1 MRSKLIA
8 SLAGTT
14 VLAGSLAFTALP
26 AHAASPTGATAGT
39 MAAVPSTTTATASST
54 INQATSAGQ
63 FVGTFTPTNFSTQNG
78 QLNVTGL
85 VSGTLTSATGTVT
98 PVSQTVTTA
107 VTGATTSGSCKV
119 LTLSL
124 GPLHLDLLGLVV
136 DLNQVNLNITAQSG
150 PGNLLGNLLCSV
162 AGLLDSSNT
171 SNLAALLNQLLGLL

>member
-14 VLAGSLAFTALP
+14 LLAGSMAFTAVP
-26 AHAASPTGATAGT
+26 AHAAAPATTGVSTSSVA
-39 MAAVPSTTTATASST
+39 PSTASVSST
-54 INQATSAGQ
+54 INQVFADGSL
-63 FVGTFTPTNFSTQNG
+63 FVGSFSPTGFTSQNG

-85 VSGTLTSATGTVT
+85 VTGTYTSATGATT

-107 VTGATTSGSCKV
+107 VTNATTSGSCKV
-119 LTLSL
+119 LSLQL
-124 GPLHLDLLGLVV
+124 GPLHLNLLGLVV

-162 AGLLDSSNT
+162 TN
-171 SNLAALLNQLLGLL
+171 LLNGSGTGGLANLLNNLLGL